1 MNPFSKLDGCS
12 CVVAAGLVT
21 TIFLAFFAAVASRL
35 TRMHKSFEIPGSQV
49 VTGAARIQ
57 GGAGAV
63 FDLSHLNPGSHVND
77 GGSVILSCFSPWPSW
92 SKPTRDVA
100 GRGAIGEAIL
110 RMVSIGEAI
119 LRMV

>member
-1 MNPFSKLDGCS
+1 
-12 CVVAAGLVT
+12 
-21 TIFLAFFAAVASRL
+21 
-35 TRMHKSFEIPGSQV
+35 MHKSFEIPGSQV

-110 RMVSIGEAI
+110 RMLALYTPMPVRGDPFKFDLIPDNPVERKWELMATSAQ
-119 LRMV
+119 